1 MAQKGPLNPSQLS
14 VQQLSFLTKQLE
26 EENQVLTSNFQQLK
40 MAQQKFTV
48 SAGVVG
54 SLATEKKGA
63 WCPFQSFLGAAVPC
77 LLVFLGAMEHPWCYW
92 MLPPTPHPRPFHS
105 LTLHFF

>member
-1 MAQKGPLNPSQLS
+1 MATPKGPLNPSQLS

-63 WCPFQSFLGAAVPC
+63 WCPFNLLYLLVVLGEWSLGAVAGRFFP
-77 LLVFLGAMEHPWCYW
+77 
-92 MLPPTPHPRPFHS
+92 PHP
-105 LTLHFF
+105 